1 MTESNPVAKY
11 QFPGIIKGNGAEK
24 PWITHTSWRH
34 QAYES
39 IRNELRTKGRL
50 LTQETC
56 GTRPSS
62 PLMIIAILC
71 RLYSVLTD
79 IYTYICIRSQSLI
92 FDLRGGP
99 FIRLFALTCDRR
111 VLCHSVSRTAAHR
124 SVIRSVFF
132 LYSSESCMWQRYFK
146 VRSPCYCAHP
156 ARHSGVTR
164 PSLASTILCA
174 RKTRLPCIFLW

>member
-132 LYSSESCMWQRYFK
+132 CILRNPVCGSATSKYALHATAPIQHAIP
-146 VRSPCYCAHP
+146 V
-156 ARHSGVTR
+156 
-164 PSLASTILCA
+164 SLVL
-174 RKTRLPCIFLW
+174 R